1 MKKTLDEKD
10 MDNIA
15 GLVQAIKHHCSAGEE
30 KLDQMKIISAH
41 NSFIEISKKA
51 ELIFLRTR
59 P

>member
-1 MKKTLDEKD
+1 MKKTLDQKD

-15 GLVQAIKHHCSAGEE
+15 GLVQEICQQCSAGEE

-41 NSFIEISKKA
+41 NSFIAISKKA
-51 ELIFLRTR
+51 EMIFLRTR